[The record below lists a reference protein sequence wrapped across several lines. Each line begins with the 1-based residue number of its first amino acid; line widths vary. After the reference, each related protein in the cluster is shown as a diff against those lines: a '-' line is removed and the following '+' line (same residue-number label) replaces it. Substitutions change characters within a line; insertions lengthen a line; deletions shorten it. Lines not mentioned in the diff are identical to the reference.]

1 MSEQNN
7 KEEKEAKSAVPI
19 PYSVIGAGWIVL
31 MIGATAFVPPLAWLA
46 FIAGPALMIAKVCA
60 DAERF
65 AKMKD
70 NPPAKKYDF
79 HGEGV
84 LDAFEEAVKTLP
96 GYFKDTSVYLVFRN
110 VTVQK
115 GPMKVEYSITLRHP
129 DEDNK
134 NQKPSEAKSTL
145 YIRAFIT
152 RLGNNSELKL
162 QFQCEGDRLL
172 LEPVIDHLMAKIDEL
187 TAQHKG

>member
-1 MSEQNN
+1 MSAENK
-7 KEEKEAKSAVPI
+7 KEEKSEKSAVPI

-31 MIGATAFVPPLAWLA
+31 MIGSTAFVPQLAWLA
-46 FIAGPALMIAKVCA
+46 LIAGPALMLAKVFA
-60 DAERF
+60 DADRF
-65 AKMKD
+65 ARMKD
-70 NPPAKKYDF
+70 NPPAKKYNF

-96 GYFKDTSVYLVFRN
+96 GYFKDSSVYLVFRN
-110 VTVQK
+110 VTAQK

-129 DEDNK
+129 DENNK

-145 YIRAFIT
+145 YMRAFIT
-152 RLGNNSELKL
+152 RLGNNSELQL

-172 LEPVIDHLMAKIDEL
+172 LEKVMDHLTARIDEL
-187 TAQHKG
+187 VAQHKG